1 MRERGVS
8 RVREKRLRQGGL
20 FVPLVF
26 SFAASLEQL
35 TPELFLA
42 SATKVSNGLR
52 TVFASFGVDGVAG
65 WCDDTAPADTLSCTL
80 DWCTYPPAVVEA
92 PPPEVA
98 PDLGRIGVAGATG
111 VATDVVR
118 RLGSLLSD
126 PVLVGTMPGPVT
138 LARQLAGPAA
148 GGPYGAGRGPG
159 GPSSSDSTP
168 GEGLERLRVA
178 AKACLAYAKALG
190 DAGLDLL
197 LVREEALLVP
207 TDGVSAGDIARL
219 YSSVW
224 NTARFYGLTAM
235 LALGGGGAHDVVGG
249 RHDARDG
256 AGEPSAQ
263 SASAYSAA
271 GLLALAGVVDGLVAP
286 PVLIEEW
293 GDVLG
298 RGFPRIGLALPAD
311 LPARPVDVIGAYL
324 REHAVA
330 ERMRDGRLFL
340 VTTDGEVPP
349 STDRAAL
356 LVGLATI
363 RDHLRGASS

>member
-8 RVREKRLRQGGL
+8 RVREQRLRQGGL

-35 TPELFLA
+35 TPEAFLA
-42 SATKVSNGLR
+42 SATKASNGLR
-52 TVFASFGVDGVAG
+52 TVFASFDVDGVAG

-118 RLGSLLSD
+118 RLGSLLPD
-126 PVLVGTMPGPVT
+126 TVLVGTMPGPVT
-138 LARQLAGPAA
+138 LARQLAGPGA
-148 GGPYGAGRGPG
+148 GGPDSG
-159 GPSSSDSTP
+159 DSTP
-168 GEGLERLRVA
+168 GEGLERVRVA

-219 YSSVW
+219 YSSIW
-224 NTARFYGLTAM
+224 NTARFYGLTAL
-235 LALGGGGAHDVVGG
+235 LALGGEGARDVVGG
-249 RHDARDG
+249 RHDARAG
-256 AGEPSAQ
+256 AGGPSAQ

-286 PVLIEEW
+286 PALIEHW
-293 GDVLG
+293 SDVLDH
-298 RGFPRIGLALPAD
+298 GFRRIGLALPAN
-311 LPARPVDVIGAYL
+311 LPAQPVDVIDAYL
-324 REHAVA
+324 RGHAVA

-356 LVGLATI
+356 LVGLMTI
-363 RDHLRGASS
+363 RDHVRGAGAHDA